1 MSAFFLQGN
10 IMFSEIKKET
20 IVIFV
25 IFVIVVGIIFYG
37 IDSFNRKE
45 INKYVQSH
53 NGEVEQI
60 EERSL
65 LFGPF
70 YVKLKHQRIYRIQ
83 LKDGRVLWVRT
94 GSVFGNEWIWE
105 KD

>member
-1 MSAFFLQGN
+1 MLFRS
-10 IMFSEIKKET
+10 T

-25 IFVIVVGIIFYG
+25 IFVIVIGIIF
-37 IDSFNRKE
+37 
-45 INKYVQSH
+45 YVQSH

-105 KD
+105 KE